1 MLVDR
6 VDMINGEFDEFQEE
20 LVIRNKKL
28 RLLVSYDID
37 DDIMSLLSDIRG
49 KGLMLEF

>member
-6 VDMINGEFDEFQEE
+6 VDMINDEFDEFQEE
-20 LVIRNKKL
+20 LLVRNKKL

-37 DDIMSLLSDIRG
+37 DDIMSLLSDIN
-49 KGLMLEF
+49 KKEVIL